1 MGLLACSKAI
11 CVPQPCRDQAL
22 ETEFRKPLS
31 VCICARVMDVGVIW
45 TGVRQALPVYLLV
58 TTIMFSGE
66 LVSLY
71 NTISTFDC
79 SLNWTS
85 PFSNALLV
93 PLPKSLC
100 QGLLWANK
108 RGYYFNRSLAIYLF
122 LAGFRFSFWWGFFF
136 FIFYYT
142 ATQKARLYFCKCW
155 LLTAAVAVIR
165 VCKILLLLLRTR
177 CSRKSWR
184 TPECSSEP

>member
-31 VCICARVMDVGVIW
+31 VCICARVMDGWVIW
-45 TGVRQALPVYLLV
+45 TGVRQALPVYLSV

-100 QGLLWANK
+100 QGLLRANK

-136 FIFYYT
+136 FY
-142 ATQKARLYFCKCW
+142 
-155 LLTAAVAVIR
+155 
-165 VCKILLLLLRTR
+165 LLLHCNTEGKTLFLQVLASHSCC
-177 CSRKSWR
+177 CSRSCLQDF
-184 TPECSSEP
+184 TPPENQVQ